1 MPKYTISKKGVNP
14 DTPGSQM
21 SLFGETRSAFT
32 GESKPPVIGER
43 FILTDAM
50 GVVINTSPV
59 LEITDTEIKTLYS
72 IYSIREE
79 K

>member
-1 MPKYTISKKGVNP
+1 MPKYTISKKGVNQ
-14 DTPGSQM
+14 DTPGSQL

-32 GESKPPVIGER
+32 GESKTPVIGER
-43 FILTDAM
+43 FIVTDAM

>member
-1 MPKYTISKKGVNP
+1 MPKYTISKKGVNL

>member
-1 MPKYTISKKGVNP
+1 MPKYTISKKGVNTN
-14 DTPGSQM
+14 TPGAQL
-21 SLFGETRSAFT
+21 SLFGETQSAFT

-43 FILTDAM
+43 FILTNAM